1 MNRNRLLSSLAALAL
16 LAGCS
21 TTTGTPMPSNS
32 PSRPAAS
39 PTSAPSASPS
49 AMPSSWP
56 SGRPPLQTA
65 APLPTSPSAQVSPE
79 RWQAITDHLA
89 QLGVT
94 GTPELVSA
102 EAVTW
107 QDSSL
112 GCPSPG
118 VSYTQALVDGL
129 RVIVT
134 VGDQQ
139 RYDFRFGA
147 GTDLKLC
154 PLKR

>member
-1 MNRNRLLSSLAALAL
+1 MPSPRWLSSLVVLVVL
-16 LAGCS
+16 VGCS
-21 TTTGTPMPSNS
+21 PTTGAPMPTDS
-32 PSRPAAS
+32 
-39 PTSAPSASPS
+39 T

-56 SGRPPLQTA
+56 SGRPPLQTTS
-65 APLPTSPSAQVSPE
+65 PLPTGAPAEISPE
-79 RWQAITDHLA
+79 RWQAIVDHLA
-89 QLGVT
+89 GQGVT

-107 QDSSL
+107 PDSSL

-118 VSYTQALVDGL
+118 VSYTQALVDGM
-129 RVIVT
+129 RVIVSVAGT
-134 VGDQQ
+134 

-154 PLKR
+154 RLKR

>member
-1 MNRNRLLSSLAALAL
+1 MPTDSPGRSIPEPAD
-16 LAGCS
+16 GS
-21 TTTGTPMPSNS
+21 TS
-32 PSRPAAS
+32 S
-39 PTSAPSASPS
+39 PT

-56 SGRPPLQTA
+56 SGRPPLRTTS
-65 APLPTSPSAQVSPE
+65 PLPTGSPAEVSPQ
-79 RWQAITDHLA
+79 RWQALVAHLA
-89 QLGVT
+89 EQGVA

-107 QDSSL
+107 PDSSL

-129 RVIVT
+129 RVIVSVDGT
-134 VGDQQ
+134 

-154 PLKR
+154 RQKR

>member
-1 MNRNRLLSSLAALAL
+1 MSLARSLSCLVALVV

-21 TTTGTPMPSNS
+21 PTTGAPMPTNP
-32 PSRPAAS
+32 PSRTIPEPDEASPAS
-39 PTSAPSASPS
+39 PT
-49 AMPSSWP
+49 AMPSTWP

-65 APLPTSPSAQVSPE
+65 SPLPKGSPATVSPQ
-79 RWQAITDHLA
+79 RWQAILDYLAEHHL
-89 QLGVT
+89 T

-107 QDSSL
+107 SDASL

-118 VSYTQALVDGL
+118 VSYTQAQVEGMRVLVALDGK
-129 RVIVT
+129 
-134 VGDQQ
+134 

-154 PLKR
+154 QQKR